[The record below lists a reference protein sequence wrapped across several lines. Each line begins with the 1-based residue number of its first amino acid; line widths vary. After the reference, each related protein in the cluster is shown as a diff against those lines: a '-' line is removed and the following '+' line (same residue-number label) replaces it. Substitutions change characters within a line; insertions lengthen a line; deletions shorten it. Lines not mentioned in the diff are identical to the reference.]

1 MTNSIILVN
10 PNYSGSSRHAKFLY
24 EGLMLG
30 VLSSFLEREG
40 FNVVICD
47 SFFYKQTP
55 SDAFNELKRYS
66 KPLIVGIT
74 LMTKEPLPWVLE
86 YISLIR
92 NEYKL
97 DVHITLGGYYPTLQC
112 EKIWLSIPDIDS
124 VVIGEGELTL
134 LELATSLKNGKDWH
148 AIEGIAY
155 CSFDNK
161 IIVNPRRKL
170 LTDLDQLP
178 WPKRYL
184 ALEMNE
190 DFEVLIDGSRGC
202 IQNCSF
208 CAIKP
213 FFKSTQTTAWRTRSP
228 ENIINE
234 IISIRR
240 KNPKLYKFRFVDPD
254 FIGPSGIGEERAFS
268 LALLMQQK
276 LPGIDFFIEGRAVS
290 IKNNRMLLQEL
301 KKAGLKSIHIG
312 IESANQHVLDK
323 MAKKTQVQDNRDA
336 VQLLRELKIDFAY
349 GFIMFTPW
357 TTELDIL
364 ENIQFMEEIGNVQ
377 LYKLFNTLY
386 LVPGTP
392 SIKLAQ
398 KLGPIFEKG
407 KSGNY
412 KFSSNTPIINLL
424 IDVWDVI
431 KNKVSFNQS
440 VWYLYKDTQ
449 VAIQRN
455 TNDALR
461 LKKLTD
467 DLFLSMFR
475 FCLQKAQES
484 VDDYQMNADLIANE
498 CVEKFKPQADAIIA
512 QLDPKIR
519 FRRADEIRRAIIK

>member
-1 MTNSIILVN
+1 MTNSIVLVN
-10 PNYSGSSRHAKFLY
+10 PNYSGSSRHGKMVY

-30 VLSSFLEREG
+30 MLSSFLEREG
-40 FNVVICD
+40 YKVIICD
-47 SFFYKQTP
+47 SLFYKQTP

-66 KPLIVGIT
+66 RPLIIGIT
-74 LMTKEPLPWVLE
+74 LMTKEPMPWVLE

-97 DVHITLGGYYPTLQC
+97 NVHITLGGYYPTLQC
-112 EKIWLSIPDIDS
+112 ENTWLSIPDIDS
-124 VVIGEGELTL
+124 IVIGEGEFTL
-134 LELATSLKNGKDWH
+134 LELANALKNGKDWQT
-148 AIEGIAY
+148 IEGIAY
-155 CSFDNK
+155 SNFNKK
-161 IIVNPRRKL
+161 IIVTPRRKL
-170 LTDLDQLP
+170 LIDLDQLP

-184 ALEMNE
+184 AFEMNE
-190 DFEVLIDGSRGC
+190 DFEVLIDASRGC

-213 FFKSTQTTAWRTRSP
+213 FFKSNQTTAWRTRSP

-240 KNPKLYKFRFVDPD
+240 KNSKLYKFRFVDPD
-254 FIGPSGIGEERAFS
+254 FIGPSGIGEERALN
-268 LALLMQQK
+268 LALLIQQK
-276 LPGIDFFIEGRAVS
+276 LPGIVFFIEGRAVS

-301 KKAGLKSIHIG
+301 KKAGLRNIHIG

-336 VQLLRELKIDFAY
+336 VLLLRELKIDFAY

-364 ENIQFMEEIGNVQ
+364 ENVQFMEEIGNVQ
-377 LYKLFNTLY
+377 LYKLFNSLY

-392 SIKLAQ
+392 SIKQAQ
-398 KLGPIFEKG
+398 KIGPIFEKG

-412 KFSSNTPIINLL
+412 KFSSKTPIVNLL
-424 IDVWDVI
+424 IDIWDVI
-431 KNKVSFNQS
+431 KKKVSFRES

-449 VAIQRN
+449 VAIQSN
-455 TNDALR
+455 TNDALI

-467 DLFLSMFR
+467 NLFLSMFR
-475 FCLQKAQES
+475 FCLQKAKEAVVVNQI
-484 VDDYQMNADLIANE
+484 NADLIANE

-519 FRRADEIRRAIIK
+519 FPRVNEIRDAIIK